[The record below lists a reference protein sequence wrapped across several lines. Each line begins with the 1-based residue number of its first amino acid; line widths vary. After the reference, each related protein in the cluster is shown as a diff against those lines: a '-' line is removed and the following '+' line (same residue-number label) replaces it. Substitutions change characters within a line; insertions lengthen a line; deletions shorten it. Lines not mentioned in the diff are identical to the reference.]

1 MKTGNPFLAYAKK
14 CWTGIAPGW
23 LELISL
29 SPVLLGVAG
38 SLYNGSSWAWGWLA
52 GLAGYTVLGALSA
65 GLPFLNR
72 LGFLILWAAPAVAGW
87 AWLLH
92 GISYNALLSAA
103 AGAVLATRAAGAVRS
118 GKSDIQPVFPWMGLA
133 LCAPSG
139 FYIHRAEGLG
149 VYSDGLAVIASLL
162 FLLAILIGNSYSL
175 SGGTYGGRG
184 KTASARHMR
193 RFNRLLV
200 TVFGLPVFLLSFWGL
215 VDGAI
220 GTAVKEALRWFLGLL
235 AGEPVE
241 LPPEPAAT
249 PPPQQQSGLPE
260 AKGDPALIWV
270 ILEYLLM
277 AVFIAAAAAFVYY
290 CFKALSRWLPG
301 WLKRVS
307 AWFSRRAQGK
317 EDELD
322 PGYVDTVLSTRESK
336 PSGTGP
342 LGRLKRL
349 FQGRREVRWEDLADN
364 RQRMRYL
371 YAQAVR
377 RAVRGGFRW
386 REEWTP
392 AEAAAAAAAEAA
404 KPKPGLQAA
413 AAGQAAAK
421 LLDPELCGAYER
433 ARYGGSEPDDAELAR
448 LRSRSTDK

>member
-14 CWTGIAPGW
+14 CWTGIASGW

-29 SPVLLGVAG
+29 SPVLLGIAG
-38 SLYNGSSWAWGWLA
+38 SLYNGSAWAWGWLA
-52 GLAGYTVLGALSA
+52 GLAGYTLLGALSA

-72 LGFLILWAAPAVAGW
+72 LGLLILWTAPLTVGW

-92 GISYNALLSAA
+92 GISYNALLSVA
-103 AGAVLATRAAGAVRS
+103 AGAILVTRAAGAVRS
-118 GKSDIQPVFPWMGLA
+118 DRDEIQPIFPWLGLA

-149 VYSDGLAVIASLL
+149 GYSDGLAVIASAL
-162 FLLAILIGNSYSL
+162 FLLALLIGNSYSL
-175 SGGTYGGRG
+175 TGGAYGGKGR
-184 KTASARHMR
+184 TASARYMR

-200 TVFGLPVFLLSFWGL
+200 AVFGLPVFLLSFWGL

-220 GTAVKEALRWFLGLL
+220 GTAVKNALRWLLGLL
-235 AGEPVE
+235 AGEEPAE
-241 LPPEPAAT
+241 LPPEPAVT
-249 PPPQQQSGLPE
+249 PAPQQSGLPE
-260 AKGDPALIWV
+260 AKGEPALIWV

-277 AVFIAAAAAFVYY
+277 IVFIAAALAFLYY
-290 CFKALSRWLPG
+290 CGRALARWLPD
-301 WLKRVS
+301 WLKRVT
-307 AWFSRRAQGK
+307 AWFSRRAAGK
-317 EDELD
+317 GDDPD

-336 PSGTGP
+336 PGGAGP

-377 RAVRGGFRW
+377 RAVRAGFRW
-386 REEWTP
+386 RAEWTP
-392 AEAAAAAAAEAA
+392 AEAAEAAAREAA
-404 KPKPGLQAA
+404 KPTAGLQAA

-421 LLDPELCGAYER
+421 LLDRELCDAYER
-433 ARYGGSEPDDAELAR
+433 ARYGGPEPGDAEVAQF
-448 LRSRSTDK
+448 RSRNADK